1 MSRLSQDNTYI
12 TEEHDDNWGSL
23 EISIEQ
29 KQDKVLI
36 IDYDSLLHT
45 CLYSGKD
52 ELGNKNPEYTED
64 DLELLFGKLTEQTL
78 KLINTVES
86 KFNILACYS
95 FIKGKNNFRK
105 LIYPEYKAHRPPPN
119 PLINKLYEY
128 AKVAHSVIESY
139 GAEADD
145 YVYTVSKKIDHTGI
159 IASIDKDL
167 KQIPGIH
174 YNYNKN
180 IWCKVTEKE
189 GLFNLYTQ
197 FVVGDT
203 TDGIKGAKGVGISWV
218 NKNMNIDMSKEQLG
232 EAVFQAY
239 VKSTKGDLE
248 LAKTEM
254 ELNKQLLT
262 LKYME

>member
-1 MSRLSQDNTYI
+1 MSRLSEDNTY
-12 TEEHDDNWGSL
+12 TTGEHDDNWESL
-23 EISIEQ
+23 GISTEQ
-29 KQDKVLI
+29 KQDRVLI

-45 CLYSGKD
+45 CIYSGKD
-52 ELGNKNPEYTED
+52 EAGNKNPEYTET

-128 AKVAHSVIESY
+128 AKVAHNVIESCW
-139 GAEADD
+139 AEADD

-189 GLFNLYTQ
+189 ALFNLYTQ

-203 TDGIKGAKGVGISWV
+203 TDGIKGAKGVGIAWV
-218 NKNMNIDMSKEQLG
+218 NKNMNINMSKEELDNV
-232 EAVFQAY
+232 VFQAY
-239 VKSTKGDLE
+239 LKASKGNAE
-248 LAKTEM
+248 EAQKEM

-262 LKYME
+262 LKYIE